1 MIKVIK
7 FQDGYV
13 DNIQND
19 RKRGPQ
25 ENVKPGIKKAECILL
40 GGFTNNC
47 VSNQGK
53 CIANISLPTLD
64 ASSEFPI
71 S

>member
-7 FQDGYV
+7 FHDGYA
-13 DNIQND
+13 DKIQND
-19 RKRGPQ
+19 RKTEPQ
-25 ENVKPGIKKAECILL
+25 GNVKLGARKAECILF

-64 ASSEFPI
+64 VSFEFLI